1 MELKIWERDL
11 YALYMQQQKDKAEIC
26 RPEEETL
33 TEEGVCGG
41 QAGQPC

>member
-1 MELKIWERDL
+1 
-11 YALYMQQQKDKAEIC
+11 MQQQKDKAEIC
-26 RPEEETL
+26 RPEEEETL